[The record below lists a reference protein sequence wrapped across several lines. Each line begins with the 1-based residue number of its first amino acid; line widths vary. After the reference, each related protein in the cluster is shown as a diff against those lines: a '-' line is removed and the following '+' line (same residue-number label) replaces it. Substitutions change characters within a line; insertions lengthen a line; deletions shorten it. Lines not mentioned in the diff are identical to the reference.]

1 MQDWTRDL
9 LMIFKVRLRDLS
21 VYLEAKTTVI
31 RGMFL
36 LAMFAQNQKTEI
48 GNKYDG
54 IILL

>member
-1 MQDWTRDL
+1 
-9 LMIFKVRLRDLS
+9 MIFKVRLRDLS

>member
-36 LAMFAQNQKTEI
+36 LGMFAQNQKTEI
-48 GNKYDG
+48 GNKYDR